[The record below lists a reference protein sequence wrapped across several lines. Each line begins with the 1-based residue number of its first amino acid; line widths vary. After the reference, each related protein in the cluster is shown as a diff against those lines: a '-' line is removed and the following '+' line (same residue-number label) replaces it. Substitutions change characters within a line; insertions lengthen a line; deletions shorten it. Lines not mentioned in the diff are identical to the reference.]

1 MGRITLSRL
10 HRLFRRLVM
19 RYHIHVIIPYPQDGE
34 PVAAIKVLLSVYDE
48 CDASHFPSLF
58 RLEV

>member
-1 MGRITLSRL
+1 MSRL
-10 HRLFRRLVM
+10 HRLFRRFMM
-19 RYHIHVIIPYPQDGE
+19 RYHVHAAIPYPQDGE
-34 PVAAIKVLLSVYDE
+34 LVAVIKVLLSVYDE

>member
-1 MGRITLSRL
+1 MSRL

-19 RYHIHVIIPYPQDGE
+19 RYHVHAAIPYPQDGE
-34 PVAAIKVLLSVYDE
+34 LVAVIKVLLSVYDE